1 MQRDLFGAR
10 GLSVNRMVTEM
21 ELNDYMGPFK
31 AQPMRFNVVVLLILA
46 LMHPMLTQPS
56 LDDVENPYFTDA
68 GYVDVIQEIE
78 PNDLN
83 TTDQEVY
90 PGDVVRGAVD
100 MWNDELDYFGV
111 WLEPGQTL
119 LLTLSHAAGDGVS
132 MSVWDEE
139 GTHLGASN
147 PGKTRDTL
155 FLGEDETDYGGQYI
169 VSVNATMT
177 EAGGGAYVLEID
189 AGYLVNWYAPQV
201 GWNAATEMFD
211 AKGNLLYTES
221 LSSYQ
226 FANSASSTASSAP
239 AWTTGDFWNFT
250 VTMPSM
256 MGAEYSEYHQMTV
269 TGTETVSGNECYR
282 VSMEGKM
289 TFSMSFAGMTTTT
302 TDEETGVAC
311 FATSDL
317 ALVHENITFTSKME
331 TSGGFGSMSSDET
344 SGRSCT
350 TSDDQPDEDCDGVED
365 FFDDCPG
372 TASGAVVDAWGCSG
386 AQNNGGG
393 TGGNDGDNDGVPD
406 TDDDCPNTEAGA
418 SVDLDGCSDAQNGGG
433 NGGGDGGNGNGGN
446 DATDTDGDGVSDD
459 DDMCPD
465 TMTGASVDMMGCS
478 DAQNGG
484 GNNGG
489 GDGSGNGGNDGSGN
503 GGSGGT
509 DLGFGCIPDMND
521 MSTTTVF
528 RSDLVYAQG
537 MDHFHFPIE
546 EGTVWSDSAV
556 GDGSISMSTE
566 MGGCEMFSIDVPA
579 SDALPLNYRHLSTK
593 DFTVGSDLVTANGIQ
608 VFAGREGN
616 NDWATPDFTLLPSVP
631 DSIAKMGLPFAA
643 WVNVVGFNEFDE
655 TVNMSASLNAENAP
669 IMFDAYQLTID
680 DAGTV
685 VVDTMNLSSG
695 EYLLTV
701 TGSSNGG
708 SERSITIPFTV
719 DNDPD
724 FEILTFD
731 PWIVL
736 PQGVEWV
743 VPTPIF
749 IEPVNGFGADV
760 SVSVTVPDGVTA
772 QLDFARGSAPFMSI
786 LTLTVPANLTAGDYT
801 VIVTGTAGSTVHSD
815 ELTFTLTSLP
825 EFSLEIEER
834 EQIITNGAM
843 SISGVINAHNG
854 LDLALG
860 GALDIFIEPYNQ
872 ELLDSAVIEFG
883 TMNSNGDLPFTV
895 TFTVSDTTDRNE
907 YTVNLNVVALD
918 GGVAHMAS
926 VAFVTESST
935 LDGTAVA
942 ADASAVVSGNTSQ
955 HDGTEEAAQAIA
967 NGEEVEQEDQT
978 KDEDDNG
985 DDGSE
990 PQSSN
995 TGLIVG
1001 STIGILGV
1009 VAGVAVVLMRRRD
1022 EGAGKDFNQSQW
1034 NQAPAQPMQAQA
1046 GMAIMPD
1053 YATVQQPVQHV
1064 QQVQPAQ
1071 VADPV
1076 VPVQSAAVP
1085 APAPVVTAPPPPV
1098 DTAPPPPAQPTTVA
1112 DYTGLPPCGS
1122 YDQST
1127 GQTVYIQADGVRW
1140 QMMGDGSFNRL

>member
-1 MQRDLFGAR
+1 MR
-10 GLSVNRMVTEM
+10 
-21 ELNDYMGPFK
+21 ELKPS
-31 AQPMRFNVVVLLILA
+31 AMRFTVLVILLLA
-46 LMHPMLTQPS
+46 SMHPMLAQPS
-56 LDDVENPYFTDA
+56 LHDGGNPYFAEA
-68 GYVDVIQEIE
+68 GNVDVIQEIE
-78 PNDLN
+78 PNNLN
-83 TTDQEVY
+83 TTGQEVY
-90 PGDVVRGAVD
+90 PGDVVRGSVD
-100 MWNDELDYFGV
+100 MWSDELDYFGV

-155 FLGEDETDYGGQYI
+155 FLGEEETDYGGQYI

-226 FANSASSTASSAP
+226 FAESASSTASSAP
-239 AWTTGDFWNFT
+239 TWTTGDFWNFS

-256 MGAEYSEYHQMTV
+256 MGVDYNEYHQMTV

-282 VSMEGKM
+282 VSLEGKM
-289 TFSMSFAGMTTTT
+289 TFSMSFFGMTTTT

-311 FATSDL
+311 YATSDL
-317 ALVHENITFTSKME
+317 SLVHENITFTSKIE
-331 TSGGFGSMSSDET
+331 TSGGFGAMSSDET

-350 TSDDQPDEDCDGVED
+350 TSDWGEPDEDCDDVED
-365 FFDDCPG
+365 DWDDCPG
-372 TASGAVVDAWGCSG
+372 TALGAEVDAW
-386 AQNNGGG
+386 
-393 TGGNDGDNDGVPD
+393 
-406 TDDDCPNTEAGA
+406 
-418 SVDLDGCSDAQNGGG
+418 GCSDAQNGGG
-433 NGGGDGGNGNGGN
+433 SDGGDGDGGDGNSSS
-446 DATDTDGDGVSDD
+446 DATDTDGDGVSDE

-465 TMTGASVDMMGCS
+465 TTAGATVDMMGCS
-478 DAQNGG
+478 DAQNNG

-489 GDGSGNGGNDGSGN
+489 DNGSGNGGNDGSG
-503 GGSGGT
+503 GI
-509 DLGFGCIPDMND
+509 DLGIGCVPDMSD
-521 MSTTTVF
+521 MSTTTVV
-528 RSDLVYAQG
+528 RSDLTYAQG
-537 MDHFHFPIE
+537 MDYFHFPIE
-546 EGTVWSDSAV
+546 EGTVWSESAM
-556 GDGSISMSTE
+556 GDGSISMSSE
-566 MGGCEMFSIDVPA
+566 MGGCELFSIDVPA
-579 SDALPLNYRHLSTK
+579 SNALPLNYRHLSTK
-593 DFTVGSDLVTANGIQ
+593 DFTVGNDSVTANGIQ

-616 NDWATPDFTLLPSVP
+616 NDWATPDFTLLPSVL

-643 WVNVVGFNEFDE
+643 WVNVVGFNEFDS
-655 TVNMSASLNAENAP
+655 TVNMSASIDVENAP

-680 DAGTV
+680 EAGTV

-695 EYLLTV
+695 VYVLTV

-708 SERSITIPFTV
+708 AERSITISFTV

-724 FEILTFD
+724 FEILSFD

-786 LTLTVPANLTAGDYT
+786 LTLTIPANFTAGDYT
-801 VIVTGTAGSTVHSD
+801 VIVTGTSGSNVHSD

-834 EQIITNGAM
+834 EQIITNGPM
-843 SISGVINAHNG
+843 TISGVINAHNG

-872 ELLDSAVIEFG
+872 ALLDSAVIEFG
-883 TMNSNGDLPFTV
+883 AMNSNGDLPFTV
-895 TFTVSDTTDRNE
+895 IFTVNDTTDRNE

-918 GGVAHMAS
+918 GGVTHMAS

-967 NGEEVEQEDQT
+967 NGEEVEQDDQT
-978 KDEDDNG
+978 ADDETKN
-985 DDGSE
+985 DGSSDS
-990 PQSSN
+990 QSSN
-995 TGLIVG
+995 TALIVG

-1009 VAGVAVVLMRRRD
+1009 VVGVALVLMRRRD
-1022 EGAGKDFNQSQW
+1022 NSTGKDFNQPQW
-1034 NQAPAQPMQAQA
+1034 NQETAQPIPAQASVAP
-1046 GMAIMPD
+1046 MPD
-1053 YATVQQPVQHV
+1053 YATGQQAMQPV
-1064 QQVQPAQ
+1064 QQVQPVQPA
-1071 VADPV
+1071 VAPT
-1076 VPVQSAAVP
+1076 SP
-1085 APAPVVTAPPPPV
+1085 AMV
-1098 DTAPPPPAQPTTVA
+1098 TAPPPPAQLTTVA
-1112 DYTGLPPCGS
+1112 DYTGLLPGGT

-1127 GQTVYIQADGVRW
+1127 GQTVYVQADGVRW

>member
-1 MQRDLFGAR
+1 MQPVKPPG
-10 GLSVNRMVTEM
+10 
-21 ELNDYMGPFK
+21 
-31 AQPMRFNVVVLLILA
+31 MRFTVLAILLLA
-46 LMHPMLTQPS
+46 SMHPMLAQPS
-56 LDDVENPYFTDA
+56 LDDGENPYFTAA
-68 GYVDVIQEIE
+68 GNVDVIQEIE
-78 PNDLN
+78 PNNLN
-83 TTDQEVY
+83 TTGQEVY
-90 PGDVVRGAVD
+90 PGDVVRGSVD
-100 MWNDELDYFGV
+100 MWSDELDYFGV

-155 FLGEDETDYGGQYI
+155 FLGEEQTDYGGQYI

-189 AGYLVNWYAPQV
+189 AGYLVHWYAPQV

-221 LSSYQ
+221 LTSYQ
-226 FANSASSTASSAP
+226 FAESASSTASSAP
-239 AWTTGDFWNFT
+239 TWTSGDFWNFT

-256 MGAEYSEYHQMTV
+256 MGIDYNEYHQMTV

-282 VSMEGKM
+282 VSLEGKM
-289 TFSMSFAGMTTTT
+289 TFSMSFFGMTTTT

-311 FATSDL
+311 YATSDL
-317 ALVHENITFTSKME
+317 SLVHENITFTSKIE
-331 TSGGFGSMSSDET
+331 TSGGFGAMSSDET

-350 TSDDQPDEDCDGVED
+350 TSDWGDPDEDCDDVED
-365 FFDDCPG
+365 DWDSCPG
-372 TASGAVVDAWGCSG
+372 TALGAEVDAF
-386 AQNNGGG
+386 
-393 TGGNDGDNDGVPD
+393 
-406 TDDDCPNTEAGA
+406 
-418 SVDLDGCSDAQNGGG
+418 GCSDAQNGGG
-433 NGGGDGGNGNGGN
+433 SGDGNGSSDTA
-446 DATDTDGDGVSDD
+446 DADGDGVSDD
-459 DDMCPD
+459 DDTCPD
-465 TMTGASVDMMGCS
+465 TMAGATVDMMGCS
-478 DAQNGG
+478 DTQNGG

-489 GDGSGNGGNDGSGN
+489 DDGSGNGGDDGSG
-503 GGSGGT
+503 GI
-509 DLGFGCIPDMND
+509 DLGIGCVPDMSD
-521 MSTTTVF
+521 LSTTTVV
-528 RSDLVYAQG
+528 RSDLIYAQG
-537 MDHFHFPIE
+537 MDYFHFPIE
-546 EGTVWSDSAV
+546 EGTVWSESAV
-556 GDGSISMSTE
+556 GDGSISMSSE
-566 MGGCEMFSIDVPA
+566 IGGCELFSIEVPV

-593 DFTVGSDLVTANGIQ
+593 DFTVGNDSVTANGIQ
-608 VFAGREGN
+608 MFAGREGN
-616 NDWATPDFTLLPSVP
+616 NDWATPDFTLLQSVP
-631 DSIAKMGLPFAA
+631 DNVAKMGLPFAA
-643 WVNVVGFNEFDE
+643 WVNVVGFNEFNAS
-655 TVNMSASLNAENAP
+655 VNMSASLDAENAP
-669 IMFDAYQLTID
+669 IMFDVYQLTID

-695 EYLLTV
+695 EYVLTV

-708 SERSITIPFTV
+708 AERSITLPFTV

-724 FEILTFD
+724 FEILSLD

-743 VPTPIF
+743 IPTPIF

-772 QLDFARGSAPFMSI
+772 QLDFASGSAPFMSI
-786 LTLTVPANLTAGDYT
+786 LTLTILANLTAGDYT
-801 VIVTGTAGSTVHSD
+801 VIVTGTVGSNVHSD
-815 ELTFTLTSLP
+815 EITFTLTSLP

-860 GALDIFIEPYNQ
+860 GALDVFIEPYNQ
-872 ELLDSAVIEFG
+872 ALLDSAVIEFG
-883 TMNSNGDLPFTV
+883 TMTSNGDLPFTV
-895 TFTVSDTTDRNE
+895 IFTVNDTTDRNE

-918 GGVAHMAS
+918 GGVTHMAS

-942 ADASAVVSGNTSQ
+942 ADASAVITGNTSQ
-955 HDGTEEAAQAIA
+955 HDGTEDAAQAIA

-978 KDEDDNG
+978 KDEQTKNDSSSDA
-985 DDGSE
+985 
-990 PQSSN
+990 QSSN
-995 TGLIVG
+995 TVLIVG

-1009 VAGVAVVLMRRRD
+1009 VVGVAIVLMRRRD
-1022 EGAGKDFNQSQW
+1022 DDADKISNQPQW
-1034 NQAPAQPMQAQA
+1034 NQAPAQSMPTQA
-1046 GMAIMPD
+1046 GMAPMPD
-1053 YATVQQPVQHV
+1053 YATAQQPVQPV
-1064 QQVQPAQ
+1064 QQMQPVQPVQPMQ
-1071 VADPV
+1071 VAAPV
-1076 VPVQSAAVP
+1076 APVQPAAVP
-1085 APAPVVTAPPPPV
+1085 APAPVA
-1098 DTAPPPPAQPTTVA
+1098 TAPPPPAQPTTVA
-1112 DYTGLPPCGS
+1112 DYTGLQPGGS

>member
-1 MQRDLFGAR
+1 
-10 GLSVNRMVTEM
+10 
-21 ELNDYMGPFK
+21 
-31 AQPMRFNVVVLLILA
+31 
-46 LMHPMLTQPS
+46 
-56 LDDVENPYFTDA
+56 
-68 GYVDVIQEIE
+68 
-78 PNDLN
+78 
-83 TTDQEVY
+83 
-90 PGDVVRGAVD
+90 
-100 MWNDELDYFGV
+100 
-111 WLEPGQTL
+111 
-119 LLTLSHAAGDGVS
+119 
-132 MSVWDEE
+132 
-139 GTHLGASN
+139 
-147 PGKTRDTL
+147 
-155 FLGEDETDYGGQYI
+155 
-169 VSVNATMT
+169 
-177 EAGGGAYVLEID
+177 
-189 AGYLVNWYAPQV
+189 
-201 GWNAATEMFD
+201 
-211 AKGNLLYTES
+211 
-221 LSSYQ
+221 
-226 FANSASSTASSAP
+226 
-239 AWTTGDFWNFT
+239 
-250 VTMPSM
+250 
-256 MGAEYSEYHQMTV
+256 
-269 TGTETVSGNECYR
+269 
-282 VSMEGKM
+282 
-289 TFSMSFAGMTTTT
+289 
-302 TDEETGVAC
+302 
-311 FATSDL
+311 
-317 ALVHENITFTSKME
+317 
-331 TSGGFGSMSSDET
+331 
-344 SGRSCT
+344 
-350 TSDDQPDEDCDGVED
+350 
-365 FFDDCPG
+365 
-372 TASGAVVDAWGCSG
+372 
-386 AQNNGGG
+386 
-393 TGGNDGDNDGVPD
+393 
-406 TDDDCPNTEAGA
+406 
-418 SVDLDGCSDAQNGGG
+418 
-433 NGGGDGGNGNGGN
+433 
-446 DATDTDGDGVSDD
+446 
-459 DDMCPD
+459 
-465 TMTGASVDMMGCS
+465 
-478 DAQNGG
+478 
-484 GNNGG
+484 
-489 GDGSGNGGNDGSGN
+489 
-503 GGSGGT
+503 
-509 DLGFGCIPDMND
+509 MND

-643 WVNVVGFNEFDE
+643 WVNVVGFNEFDA

-872 ELLDSAVIEFG
+872 DLLDSAVIEFG
-883 TMNSNGDLPFTV
+883 TMTSNGDLPFTV

-918 GGVAHMAS
+918 GGIAHMAS

-942 ADASAVVSGNTSQ
+942 ADATAVVSGNTSQ

-985 DDGSE
+985 DDSE
-990 PQSSN
+990 SQSSN

-1001 STIGILGV
+1001 STIGILGIA
-1009 VAGVAVVLMRRRD
+1009 AGIAVVLMRRRD
-1022 EGAGKDFNQSQW
+1022 GEGKHFNQTQW
-1034 NQAPAQPMQAQA
+1034 DEVPAQSIPAQTGVA
-1046 GMAIMPD
+1046 PMPD
-1053 YATVQQPVQHV
+1053 YATVQQPVQPAQPLQHV
-1064 QQVQPAQ
+1064 QQNQPAQ
-1071 VADPV
+1071 VTSQIA
-1076 VPVQSAAVP
+1076 PVQPAAVP
-1085 APAPVVTAPPPPV
+1085 AQAPVATAPPPPV
-1098 DTAPPPPAQPTTVA
+1098 ATAPPPPAQPTTVA
-1112 DYTGLPPCGS
+1112 DYTGLPPGGS

>member
-1 MQRDLFGAR
+1 MLLNNYMRQRKPIA
-10 GLSVNRMVTEM
+10 
-21 ELNDYMGPFK
+21 
-31 AQPMRFNVVVLLILA
+31 MRFTVLVILLLA
-46 LMHPMLTQPS
+46 SMHPMLAQPS
-56 LDDVENPYFTDA
+56 LHDGGNPYFAEA
-68 GYVDVIQEIE
+68 GNVDVIQEIE
-78 PNDLN
+78 PNNLN
-83 TTDQEVY
+83 TTGQEVY
-90 PGDVVRGAVD
+90 PGDVVRGSVD
-100 MWNDELDYFGV
+100 MWSDELDYFGV

-155 FLGEDETDYGGQYI
+155 FLGEEETDYGGQYI

-226 FANSASSTASSAP
+226 FAESASSTASSAP
-239 AWTTGDFWNFT
+239 TWTTGDFWNFSI
-250 VTMPSM
+250 TMPSM
-256 MGAEYSEYHQMTV
+256 MGVDYNEFHQMTV

-282 VSMEGKM
+282 VNLEGKM
-289 TFSMSFAGMTTTT
+289 TFSMSFFGMTTTT

-311 FATSDL
+311 YATSDL
-317 ALVHENITFTSKME
+317 SLVHENITFTSKIE
-331 TSGGFGSMSSDET
+331 TSGGFGAMSSDET

-350 TSDDQPDEDCDGVED
+350 TSDWGEPDEDCDDVED
-365 FFDDCPG
+365 DWDDCPG
-372 TASGAVVDAWGCSG
+372 TALGEEVDEW
-386 AQNNGGG
+386 
-393 TGGNDGDNDGVPD
+393 
-406 TDDDCPNTEAGA
+406 
-418 SVDLDGCSDAQNGGG
+418 GCSDAQNGGG
-433 NGGGDGGNGNGGN
+433 SDGGDGDGGDGNSSS
-446 DATDTDGDGVSDD
+446 DATDTDGDGVSDE

-465 TMTGASVDMMGCS
+465 TTAGATVDMMGCS
-478 DAQNGG
+478 DAQNNG

-489 GDGSGNGGNDGSGN
+489 DNGSGNGGNDGSG
-503 GGSGGT
+503 GI
-509 DLGFGCIPDMND
+509 DLGIGCVPDMSD
-521 MSTTTVF
+521 MSTTTVV
-528 RSDLVYAQG
+528 RSDLTYAQG
-537 MDHFHFPIE
+537 MDYFHFPIE
-546 EGTVWSDSAV
+546 EGTVWSESAM
-556 GDGSISMSTE
+556 GDGSISMSSE
-566 MGGCEMFSIDVPA
+566 MGGCELFSIDVPA
-579 SDALPLNYRHLSTK
+579 SNALPLNYRHLSTK
-593 DFTVGSDLVTANGIQ
+593 DFTVGNDSVTANGIQ

-616 NDWATPDFTLLPSVP
+616 NDWATPDFTLLPSVL

-643 WVNVVGFNEFDE
+643 WVNVVGFNEFDS
-655 TVNMSASLNAENAP
+655 TVNMSASIDVENAP

-680 DAGTV
+680 EAGTV

-695 EYLLTV
+695 VYVLTV

-708 SERSITIPFTV
+708 AERSITIPFTV

-724 FEILTFD
+724 FEILSFD

-786 LTLTVPANLTAGDYT
+786 LTLTIPANFTAGDYT
-801 VIVTGTAGSTVHSD
+801 VIVTGTAGSNVHSD

-872 ELLDSAVIEFG
+872 ALLDSAVIEFG
-883 TMNSNGDLPFTV
+883 AMNSNGDLPFTV
-895 TFTVSDTTDRNE
+895 IFTVNDTTDRNE

-918 GGVAHMAS
+918 GGVTHMAS

-967 NGEEVEQEDQT
+967 NGEEVEQDDQT
-978 KDEDDNG
+978 TDDETKN
-985 DDGSE
+985 DGSSDS
-990 PQSSN
+990 QSSN
-995 TGLIVG
+995 TALIVG

-1009 VAGVAVVLMRRRD
+1009 VVGVALVLMRRRD
-1022 EGAGKDFNQSQW
+1022 NSTGKDFNQPQW
-1034 NQAPAQPMQAQA
+1034 NQETAQPIPAQA
-1046 GMAIMPD
+1046 GVAPMPD
-1053 YATVQQPVQHV
+1053 YDTGQQAMQPV
-1064 QQVQPAQ
+1064 QQVQPVQPA
-1071 VADPV
+1071 VAPT
-1076 VPVQSAAVP
+1076 SP
-1085 APAPVVTAPPPPV
+1085 AMV
-1098 DTAPPPPAQPTTVA
+1098 TAPPPPAQLTTVA
-1112 DYTGLPPCGS
+1112 DYTGLLPGGT

-1127 GQTVYIQADGVRW
+1127 GQTVYVQADGVRW

>member
-1 MQRDLFGAR
+1 MLLNNYMR
-10 GLSVNRMVTEM
+10 
-21 ELNDYMGPFK
+21 ELKPS
-31 AQPMRFNVVVLLILA
+31 AMRFTVLVILLLA
-46 LMHPMLTQPS
+46 SMHPMLAQPS
-56 LDDVENPYFTDA
+56 LHDGGNPYFAEA
-68 GYVDVIQEIE
+68 GNVDVIQEIE
-78 PNDLN
+78 PNNLN
-83 TTDQEVY
+83 TTGQEVY
-90 PGDVVRGAVD
+90 PGDVVRGSVD
-100 MWNDELDYFGV
+100 MWSDELDYFGV

-155 FLGEDETDYGGQYI
+155 FLGEEETDYGGQYI

-226 FANSASSTASSAP
+226 FAESASSTASSAP
-239 AWTTGDFWNFT
+239 TWTTGDFWNFS

-256 MGAEYSEYHQMTV
+256 MGVDYNEYHQMTV

-282 VSMEGKM
+282 VSLEGKM
-289 TFSMSFAGMTTTT
+289 TFSMSFFGMTTTT

-311 FATSDL
+311 YATSDL
-317 ALVHENITFTSKME
+317 SLVHENITFTSKIE
-331 TSGGFGSMSSDET
+331 TSGGFGAMSSDET

-350 TSDDQPDEDCDGVED
+350 TSDWGEPDEDCDDVED
-365 FFDDCPG
+365 DWDDCPG
-372 TASGAVVDAWGCSG
+372 TALGAEVDAW
-386 AQNNGGG
+386 
-393 TGGNDGDNDGVPD
+393 
-406 TDDDCPNTEAGA
+406 
-418 SVDLDGCSDAQNGGG
+418 GCSDAQNGGG
-433 NGGGDGGNGNGGN
+433 SDGGDGDGGDGNSSS
-446 DATDTDGDGVSDD
+446 DATDTDGDGVSDE

-465 TMTGASVDMMGCS
+465 TTAGATVDMMGCS
-478 DAQNGG
+478 DAQNNG

-489 GDGSGNGGNDGSGN
+489 DNGSGNGGNDGSG
-503 GGSGGT
+503 GI
-509 DLGFGCIPDMND
+509 DLGIGCVPDMSD
-521 MSTTTVF
+521 MSTTTVV
-528 RSDLVYAQG
+528 RSDLTYAQG
-537 MDHFHFPIE
+537 MDYFHFPIE
-546 EGTVWSDSAV
+546 EGTVWSESAM
-556 GDGSISMSTE
+556 GDGSISMSSE
-566 MGGCEMFSIDVPA
+566 MGGCELFSIDVPA
-579 SDALPLNYRHLSTK
+579 SNALPLNYRHLSTK
-593 DFTVGSDLVTANGIQ
+593 DFTVGNDSVTANGIQ

-616 NDWATPDFTLLPSVP
+616 NDWATPDFTLLPSVL

-643 WVNVVGFNEFDE
+643 WVNVVGFNEFDS
-655 TVNMSASLNAENAP
+655 TVNMSASIDVENAP

-680 DAGTV
+680 EAGTV

-695 EYLLTV
+695 VYVLTV

-708 SERSITIPFTV
+708 AERSITIPFTV

-724 FEILTFD
+724 FEILSFD

-786 LTLTVPANLTAGDYT
+786 LTLTIPANFTAGDYT
-801 VIVTGTAGSTVHSD
+801 VIVTGTSGSNVHSD

-834 EQIITNGAM
+834 EQIITNGPM
-843 SISGVINAHNG
+843 TISGVINAHNG

-872 ELLDSAVIEFG
+872 ALLDSAVIEFG
-883 TMNSNGDLPFTV
+883 AMNSNGDLPFTV
-895 TFTVSDTTDRNE
+895 IFTVNDTTDRNE

-918 GGVAHMAS
+918 GGVTHMAS

-967 NGEEVEQEDQT
+967 NGEEVEQDDQT
-978 KDEDDNG
+978 ADDETKN
-985 DDGSE
+985 DGSSDS
-990 PQSSN
+990 QSSN
-995 TGLIVG
+995 TALIVG

-1009 VAGVAVVLMRRRD
+1009 VVGVALVLMRRRD
-1022 EGAGKDFNQSQW
+1022 NSTGKDFNQPQW
-1034 NQAPAQPMQAQA
+1034 NQETAQPIPAQASVAP
-1046 GMAIMPD
+1046 MPD
-1053 YATVQQPVQHV
+1053 YATGQQAMQPV
-1064 QQVQPAQ
+1064 QQVQPVQPA
-1071 VADPV
+1071 VAPT
-1076 VPVQSAAVP
+1076 SP
-1085 APAPVVTAPPPPV
+1085 AMV
-1098 DTAPPPPAQPTTVA
+1098 TAPPPPAQLTTVA
-1112 DYTGLPPCGS
+1112 DYTGLLPGGT

-1127 GQTVYIQADGVRW
+1127 GQTVYVQADGVRW

>member
-1 MQRDLFGAR
+1 ML
-10 GLSVNRMVTEM
+10 
-21 ELNDYMGPFK
+21 LNNYMRQLKPRF
-31 AQPMRFNVVVLLILA
+31 MRFTVLVILLLA
-46 LMHPMLTQPS
+46 SMHPMLAQPS
-56 LDDVENPYFTDA
+56 LHDGGNPYFAEA
-68 GYVDVIQEIE
+68 GNVDVIQEIE
-78 PNDLN
+78 PNNLN
-83 TTDQEVY
+83 TTGQEVY
-90 PGDVVRGAVD
+90 PGDVVRGSVD
-100 MWNDELDYFGV
+100 MWSDELDYFGV

-155 FLGEDETDYGGQYI
+155 FLGEEETDYGGQYI

-189 AGYLVNWYAPQV
+189 AGYLVHWYAPQV
-201 GWNAATEMFD
+201 GWNTATEMFD

-226 FANSASSTASSAP
+226 FAESASSTASSAP
-239 AWTTGDFWNFT
+239 TWTTGDFWNFS

-256 MGAEYSEYHQMTV
+256 MGVDYNEYHQMTV

-282 VSMEGKM
+282 VNLEGKM
-289 TFSMSFAGMTTTT
+289 TFSMSFFGMTTTT

-311 FATSDL
+311 YATSDL
-317 ALVHENITFTSKME
+317 SLVHENITFTSKIE
-331 TSGGFGSMSSDET
+331 TSGGLGAMSSDET

-350 TSDDQPDEDCDGVED
+350 TSDWGDPDEDCDDVED
-365 FFDDCPG
+365 DWDDCPG
-372 TASGAVVDAWGCSG
+372 TALGAEVDAW
-386 AQNNGGG
+386 
-393 TGGNDGDNDGVPD
+393 
-406 TDDDCPNTEAGA
+406 
-418 SVDLDGCSDAQNGGG
+418 GCSDAQNGGG
-433 NGGGDGGNGNGGN
+433 SDGGDGDGGDGNSSS
-446 DATDTDGDGVSDD
+446 DATDTDGDGVSDE

-465 TMTGASVDMMGCS
+465 TTAGATVDMMGCS
-478 DAQNGG
+478 DAQNNG

-489 GDGSGNGGNDGSGN
+489 DNGSGNGGNDGSG
-503 GGSGGT
+503 GI
-509 DLGFGCIPDMND
+509 DLGIGCVPDMSD
-521 MSTTTVF
+521 MSTTTVV
-528 RSDLVYAQG
+528 RSDLTYAQG
-537 MDHFHFPIE
+537 MDYFHFPIE
-546 EGTVWSDSAV
+546 EGTVWSESAM
-556 GDGSISMSTE
+556 GDGSISMSSE
-566 MGGCEMFSIDVPA
+566 MGGCELFSIDVPA
-579 SDALPLNYRHLSTK
+579 SNALPLNYRHLSTK
-593 DFTVGSDLVTANGIQ
+593 DFTVGNDSVTANGIQ

-616 NDWATPDFTLLPSVP
+616 NDWATPDFTLLPSVL

-643 WVNVVGFNEFDE
+643 WVNVVGFNEFDS
-655 TVNMSASLNAENAP
+655 TVNMSASIDVENAP

-680 DAGTV
+680 EAGTV

-695 EYLLTV
+695 VYVLTV

-708 SERSITIPFTV
+708 AERSITIPFTV

-724 FEILTFD
+724 FEILSFD

-786 LTLTVPANLTAGDYT
+786 LTLTIPANFTAGDYT
-801 VIVTGTAGSTVHSD
+801 VIVTGTAGSNVHSD

-872 ELLDSAVIEFG
+872 ALLDSAVIEFG
-883 TMNSNGDLPFTV
+883 AMNSNGDLPFTV
-895 TFTVSDTTDRNE
+895 IFTVNDTTDRNE

-918 GGVAHMAS
+918 GGVTHMAS

-967 NGEEVEQEDQT
+967 NGEEVEQDDQT
-978 KDEDDNG
+978 TDDETKN
-985 DDGSE
+985 DGSSDS
-990 PQSSN
+990 QSSN
-995 TGLIVG
+995 TALIVG

-1009 VAGVAVVLMRRRD
+1009 VVGVALVLMRRRD
-1022 EGAGKDFNQSQW
+1022 NSTGKDFNQPQW
-1034 NQAPAQPMQAQA
+1034 NQETAQPIPAQA
-1046 GMAIMPD
+1046 GVAPMPD
-1053 YATVQQPVQHV
+1053 YDTGQQAMQPV
-1064 QQVQPAQ
+1064 QQVQPVQPA
-1071 VADPV
+1071 VAPT
-1076 VPVQSAAVP
+1076 SP
-1085 APAPVVTAPPPPV
+1085 AMV
-1098 DTAPPPPAQPTTVA
+1098 TAPPPPAQLTTVA
-1112 DYTGLPPCGS
+1112 DYTGLLPGGT

-1127 GQTVYIQADGVRW
+1127 GQTVYVQADGVRW

>member
-1 MQRDLFGAR
+1 ML
-10 GLSVNRMVTEM
+10 
-21 ELNDYMGPFK
+21 LNNYMRQLKPK
-31 AQPMRFNVVVLLILA
+31 IMRFTVLVILLLA
-46 LMHPMLTQPS
+46 SMHPMLAQPS
-56 LDDVENPYFTDA
+56 LHDGGNPYFAEA
-68 GYVDVIQEIE
+68 GNVDVIQEIE
-78 PNDLN
+78 PNNLN
-83 TTDQEVY
+83 TTGQEVY
-90 PGDVVRGAVD
+90 PGDVVRGSVD
-100 MWNDELDYFGV
+100 MWSDELDYFGV

-155 FLGEDETDYGGQYI
+155 FLGEEETDYGGQYI

-221 LSSYQ
+221 LYSYQ
-226 FANSASSTASSAP
+226 FAESASSTASSAP
-239 AWTTGDFWNFT
+239 TWTTGDFWNFS

-256 MGAEYSEYHQMTV
+256 MGVDYNEYHQMTV

-282 VSMEGKM
+282 VNLEGKM
-289 TFSMSFAGMTTTT
+289 TFSMSFFGMTTTT

-311 FATSDL
+311 YDTSDL
-317 ALVHENITFTSKME
+317 SLVHENITFTSKIE
-331 TSGGFGSMSSDET
+331 TSGGFGAMSSDET

-350 TSDDQPDEDCDGVED
+350 TSDWGEPDEDCDDVED
-365 FFDDCPG
+365 DWDECPG
-372 TASGAVVDAWGCSG
+372 TTLGAEVDAW
-386 AQNNGGG
+386 
-393 TGGNDGDNDGVPD
+393 
-406 TDDDCPNTEAGA
+406 
-418 SVDLDGCSDAQNGGG
+418 GCSDAQNGGG
-433 NGGGDGGNGNGGN
+433 SGGGDGDGGDGNGGS
-446 DATDTDGDGVSDD
+446 DAADTDSDGVSDE

-465 TMTGASVDMMGCS
+465 TTIGAAVDMIGCS

-489 GDGSGNGGNDGSGN
+489 DDGSGNGGDNGSGNGGNDGSG
-503 GGSGGT
+503 GI
-509 DLGFGCIPDMND
+509 DLGIGCVPDMSD
-521 MSTTTVF
+521 MSTTTVV
-528 RSDLVYAQG
+528 RSDLTYAQG
-537 MDHFHFPIE
+537 MDYFHFPIE
-546 EGTVWSDSAV
+546 EGTVWSESAM
-556 GDGSISMSTE
+556 GDGSISMSSE
-566 MGGCEMFSIDVPA
+566 MGGCELFSIDVPA
-579 SDALPLNYRHLSTK
+579 SNALPLNYRHLSTK
-593 DFTVGSDLVTANGIQ
+593 DFTVGNDSVTANGIQ

-616 NDWATPDFTLLPSVP
+616 NDWATPDFTLLPSVLDP
-631 DSIAKMGLPFAA
+631 IAKMGLPFAA
-643 WVNVVGFNEFDE
+643 WVNVVGFNEFDS
-655 TVNMSASLNAENAP
+655 TVNMSASIDVENAP

-680 DAGTV
+680 EAGTV
-685 VVDTMNLSSG
+685 IVDTMNLSSG
-695 EYLLTV
+695 VYVLTV
-701 TGSSNGG
+701 TGSSSGG
-708 SERSITIPFTV
+708 AERSISIPFTV

-724 FEILTFD
+724 FEIMSFD

-786 LTLTVPANLTAGDYT
+786 LTLTIPANFTAGDYT
-801 VIVTGTAGSTVHSD
+801 VIVTGTAGSNVHSD

-872 ELLDSAVIEFG
+872 ALLDSAVIEFG
-883 TMNSNGDLPFTV
+883 AMNSNGDLPFTV
-895 TFTVSDTTDRNE
+895 IFTVNDTTDRNE

-918 GGVAHMAS
+918 GGVTHMAS

-967 NGEEVEQEDQT
+967 NGEEVEQDDQT
-978 KDEDDNG
+978 ADDETKN
-985 DDGSE
+985 DGSSE
-990 PQSSN
+990 SQSSN
-995 TGLIVG
+995 TALIVG

-1009 VAGVAVVLMRRRD
+1009 VVGVALVLMRRRD
-1022 EGAGKDFNQSQW
+1022 NSTGKDFNQPQW
-1034 NQAPAQPMQAQA
+1034 NQETVQPIPAQA
-1046 GMAIMPD
+1046 GVAPMPD
-1053 YATVQQPVQHV
+1053 YATGQQAMQPA
-1064 QQVQPAQ
+1064 QQVQPVQPAQ
-1071 VADPV
+1071 PVQQIQAVEPVQQMQPVQPV
-1076 VPVQSAAVP
+1076 VAPSLAAM
-1085 APAPVVTAPPPPV
+1085 A
-1098 DTAPPPPAQPTTVA
+1098 TAPPPPAQLTTVA
-1112 DYTGLPPCGS
+1112 DYTGLPPGGT

-1140 QMMGDGSFNRL
+1140 QMMGDGSFNQL

>member
-1 MQRDLFGAR
+1 
-10 GLSVNRMVTEM
+10 
-21 ELNDYMGPFK
+21 
-31 AQPMRFNVVVLLILA
+31 MRFTVLVILLLA
-46 LMHPMLTQPS
+46 SMHPMLAQPS
-56 LDDVENPYFTDA
+56 LHDGGNPYFAEA
-68 GYVDVIQEIE
+68 GNVDVIQEIE
-78 PNDLN
+78 PNNLN
-83 TTDQEVY
+83 TTGQEVY
-90 PGDVVRGAVD
+90 PGDVVRGSVD
-100 MWNDELDYFGV
+100 MWSDELDYFGV

-155 FLGEDETDYGGQYI
+155 FLGEEQTDYGGQYI

-189 AGYLVNWYAPQV
+189 AGYLVHWYAPQV

-226 FANSASSTASSAP
+226 FAESASSTASSAP
-239 AWTTGDFWNFT
+239 TWTTGDFWNFT

-256 MGAEYSEYHQMTV
+256 MGIDYNEYHQMTV

-282 VSMEGKM
+282 VSLEGKM
-289 TFSMSFAGMTTTT
+289 ILSMSFSGMTTTT

-311 FATSDL
+311 YGTSDL
-317 ALVHENITFTSKME
+317 SVVHENITFTSKLE
-331 TSGGFGSMSSDET
+331 TSGGFGAMSSDET

-350 TSDDQPDEDCDGVED
+350 TSDWGDPDEDCDDVED
-365 FFDDCPG
+365 DWDNCPG
-372 TASGAVVDAWGCSG
+372 TALGAEVDAWGCS
-386 AQNNGGG
+386 
-393 TGGNDGDNDGVPD
+393 D
-406 TDDDCPNTEAGA
+406 T
-418 SVDLDGCSDAQNGGG
+418 QNGGG
-433 NGGGDGGNGNGGN
+433 SGDGNGSSDTA
-446 DATDTDGDGVSDD
+446 DADGDGVSDD
-459 DDMCPD
+459 DDTCPD
-465 TMTGASVDMMGCS
+465 TMAGATVDMMGCS

-489 GDGSGNGGNDGSGN
+489 DDGSGNGGNDGSG
-503 GGSGGT
+503 GI
-509 DLGFGCIPDMND
+509 DLGIGCVPDMSD
-521 MSTTTVF
+521 LSTTTVV
-528 RSDLVYAQG
+528 RSDLIYAQG
-537 MDHFHFPIE
+537 MDYFHFPIE
-546 EGTVWSDSAV
+546 ESTVWSESAV
-556 GDGSISMSTE
+556 GDGSISMSSE
-566 MGGCEMFSIDVPA
+566 IGGCELFSIDVPV

-593 DFTVGSDLVTANGIQ
+593 DFTVGNDSVTANGIQ

-616 NDWATPDFTLLPSVP
+616 NDWATPDFTLLQSVP
-631 DSIAKMGLPFAA
+631 DNVAKMGLPFAA
-643 WVNVVGFNEFDE
+643 WVNVVGFNEFNAS
-655 TVNMSASLNAENAP
+655 VNMSASLNAENAP
-669 IMFDAYQLTID
+669 IMFDVYQLTID

-695 EYLLTV
+695 EYVLTV

-708 SERSITIPFTV
+708 AERSITIPFTV

-724 FEILTFD
+724 FEILSLD

-772 QLDFARGSAPFMSI
+772 QLDFASGSAPFMSI
-786 LTLTVPANLTAGDYT
+786 LTLTIPANLTSGDYT
-801 VIVTGTAGSTVHSD
+801 VIVTGTVGSNVHSD
-815 ELTFTLTSLP
+815 EITFTLTSLP

-860 GALDIFIEPYNQ
+860 GALDVFIEPYNQ
-872 ELLDSAVIEFG
+872 ALLDSAVIEFG
-883 TMNSNGDLPFTV
+883 TMTSNGDLPFTV
-895 TFTVSDTTDRNE
+895 IFTVNDTTDRNE

-918 GGVAHMAS
+918 GGVTHMAS

-942 ADASAVVSGNTSQ
+942 ADASAVITGNTSQ
-955 HDGTEEAAQAIA
+955 HDGTEDSAQAIA
-967 NGEEVEQEDQT
+967 NGEEVEQEDQS
-978 KDEDDNG
+978 KDEDTK
-985 DDGSE
+985 DDSSSDT
-990 PQSSN
+990 QSSN
-995 TGLIVG
+995 TALIVG

-1009 VAGVAVVLMRRRD
+1009 FVGIAVVLMRRRD
-1022 EGAGKDFNQSQW
+1022 DADKISNQPQW
-1034 NQAPAQPMQAQA
+1034 NQAPAQSMPTQA
-1046 GMAIMPD
+1046 GMAPMPD
-1053 YATVQQPVQHV
+1053 YATAQQPVQPV
-1064 QQVQPAQ
+1064 QPVQPMQVAAPVAPVQPA
-1071 VADPV
+1071 A
-1076 VPVQSAAVP
+1076 VPAAVP
-1085 APAPVVTAPPPPV
+1085 APAPVATAH
-1098 DTAPPPPAQPTTVA
+1098 PPPAQPTTVA
-1112 DYTGLPPCGS
+1112 DYTGLQPGGS

>member
-1 MQRDLFGAR
+1 ML
-10 GLSVNRMVTEM
+10 
-21 ELNDYMGPFK
+21 LNSYMRQLKPK
-31 AQPMRFNVVVLLILA
+31 VMRFTVLVILLLA
-46 LMHPMLTQPS
+46 SMHPMLAQPS
-56 LDDVENPYFTDA
+56 LHDGGNPYFAEA
-68 GYVDVIQEIE
+68 GSVEVIQEIE
-78 PNDLN
+78 PNNLN
-83 TTDQEVY
+83 TTGQDVY
-90 PGDVVRGAVD
+90 PGDVVRGSVD
-100 MWNDELDYFGV
+100 MWSDELDYFGV

-155 FLGEDETDYGGQYI
+155 FLGEEETDYGGQYI

-189 AGYLVNWYAPQV
+189 AGYLVHWYAPQV

-226 FANSASSTASSAP
+226 FAESASSTASSAP
-239 AWTTGDFWNFT
+239 TWTTGDFWNFSI
-250 VTMPSM
+250 TMPSM
-256 MGAEYSEYHQMTV
+256 MGVDYNEYHQMTV
-269 TGTETVSGNECYR
+269 TGIETVSGNECYR
-282 VSMEGKM
+282 VNLEGKM
-289 TFSMSFAGMTTTT
+289 TFSMSFFGMTTTT

-311 FATSDL
+311 YATSDL
-317 ALVHENITFTSKME
+317 SLVHENITFTSKIE
-331 TSGGFGSMSSDET
+331 TSGGFGAMSSDET

-350 TSDDQPDEDCDGVED
+350 TSDGEPDEDCDDVED

-372 TASGAVVDAWGCSG
+372 TTPGAEVDFW
-386 AQNNGGG
+386 
-393 TGGNDGDNDGVPD
+393 
-406 TDDDCPNTEAGA
+406 
-418 SVDLDGCSDAQNGGG
+418 GCSDAQNGGG
-433 NGGGDGGNGNGGN
+433 SDGGDGDGGDGNGGN
-446 DATDTDGDGVSDD
+446 DATDTDSDGVSDE

-465 TMTGASVDMMGCS
+465 TTAGAAVDMMGCS

-489 GDGSGNGGNDGSGN
+489 DDGSGNGGDNGSGNGGDDGSGNGGNDGSG
-503 GGSGGT
+503 GI
-509 DLGFGCIPDMND
+509 DLGIGCVPDMSD
-521 MSTTTVF
+521 MSTTTVV
-528 RSDLVYAQG
+528 RSDLTYAQG
-537 MDHFHFPIE
+537 MDYFHFPIE
-546 EGTVWSDSAV
+546 EGTVWSESAM
-556 GDGSISMSTE
+556 GDGSISMSSE
-566 MGGCEMFSIDVPA
+566 MGGCELFSIDVPA
-579 SDALPLNYRHLSTK
+579 SNALPLNYRHLSTK
-593 DFTVGSDLVTANGIQ
+593 DFTVGNDSVTANGIQ

-616 NDWATPDFTLLPSVP
+616 NDWATPDFTLLPSVLDP
-631 DSIAKMGLPFAA
+631 IAKMGLPFAA
-643 WVNVVGFNEFDE
+643 WVNVVGFNEFDS
-655 TVNMSASLNAENAP
+655 TVNMSASIDVENAP

-680 DAGTV
+680 EAGTV
-685 VVDTMNLSSG
+685 IVDTMNLSSG
-695 EYLLTV
+695 VYMLTV
-701 TGSSNGG
+701 TGSSSGG
-708 SERSITIPFTV
+708 AERSITIPFTV

-724 FEILTFD
+724 FEIMSFD

-786 LTLTVPANLTAGDYT
+786 LTLTIPANFTAGDYT
-801 VIVTGTAGSTVHSD
+801 VIVTGTAGSNVHSD

-872 ELLDSAVIEFG
+872 ALLDSAVIEFG
-883 TMNSNGDLPFTV
+883 AMNSNGDLPFTV
-895 TFTVSDTTDRNE
+895 IFTVNDTTDRNE

-918 GGVAHMAS
+918 GGVTHMAS

-942 ADASAVVSGNTSQ
+942 AEASAVVSGNTSQ

-967 NGEEVEQEDQT
+967 NGEEVEQDDQAADDKT
-978 KDEDDNG
+978 KN
-985 DDGSE
+985 DGNSDS
-990 PQSSN
+990 QSSN
-995 TGLIVG
+995 TALIVG

-1009 VAGVAVVLMRRRD
+1009 VVGVALVLMRRRD
-1022 EGAGKDFNQSQW
+1022 NSDGKDFHQAQW
-1034 NQAPAQPMQAQA
+1034 NQVPAQPIPAQA
-1046 GMAIMPD
+1046 GEAPMPD
-1053 YATVQQPVQHV
+1053 YTTGQQAMQPI
-1064 QQVQPAQ
+1064 QQVQP
-1071 VADPV
+1071 
-1076 VPVQSAAVP
+1076 VQPAV
-1085 APAPVVTAPPPPV
+1085 APAPPAMV
-1098 DTAPPPPAQPTTVA
+1098 TAPPPPAQLTTVA
-1112 DYTGLPPCGS
+1112 DYTGLLPGGT

-1127 GQTVYIQADGVRW
+1127 GQTVYVQADGVRW

>member
-1 MQRDLFGAR
+1 
-10 GLSVNRMVTEM
+10 
-21 ELNDYMGPFK
+21 
-31 AQPMRFNVVVLLILA
+31 MRFTVLMILLA
-46 LMHPMLTQPS
+46 SMHPMLAQPS
-56 LDDVENPYFTDA
+56 LDDGENPYFTEA
-68 GYVDVIQEIE
+68 GNVDVIQEIE
-78 PNDLN
+78 PNNLN
-83 TTDQEVY
+83 TTGQEVY
-90 PGDVVRGAVD
+90 PGDVVRGSVD
-100 MWNDELDYFGV
+100 MWSDELDYFGV

-155 FLGEDETDYGGQYI
+155 FLGEEQTDYGGQYI

-189 AGYLVNWYAPQV
+189 AGYLVHWYAPQV

-226 FANSASSTASSAP
+226 FAESASSTASSAP
-239 AWTTGDFWNFT
+239 TWTTGDFWNFT

-256 MGAEYSEYHQMTV
+256 MGIDYNEYHQMTV

-282 VSMEGKM
+282 VSLEGKM
-289 TFSMSFAGMTTTT
+289 ILSMSFSGMTTTT

-311 FATSDL
+311 YATSDL
-317 ALVHENITFTSKME
+317 SVVHENITFTSKLE
-331 TSGGFGSMSSDET
+331 TSGGFGAMSSDET

-350 TSDDQPDEDCDGVED
+350 TSDWGDPDEDCDDVED
-365 FFDDCPG
+365 DWDNCPG
-372 TASGAVVDAWGCSG
+372 TALGAEVDAWGCS
-386 AQNNGGG
+386 
-393 TGGNDGDNDGVPD
+393 D
-406 TDDDCPNTEAGA
+406 T
-418 SVDLDGCSDAQNGGG
+418 QNGGG
-433 NGGGDGGNGNGGN
+433 SGDGNGSSDTA
-446 DATDTDGDGVSDD
+446 DADGDGVSDD
-459 DDMCPD
+459 DDTCPD
-465 TMTGASVDMMGCS
+465 TMAGATVDMMGCS

-489 GDGSGNGGNDGSGN
+489 DDGSGNGGNDGSG
-503 GGSGGT
+503 GI
-509 DLGFGCIPDMND
+509 DLGIGCVPDMSD
-521 MSTTTVF
+521 LSTTTVV
-528 RSDLVYAQG
+528 RSDLIYAQG
-537 MDHFHFPIE
+537 MDYFHFPIE
-546 EGTVWSDSAV
+546 ESTVWSESAV
-556 GDGSISMSTE
+556 GDGSISMSSE
-566 MGGCEMFSIDVPA
+566 IGGCELFSIDVPV

-593 DFTVGSDLVTANGIQ
+593 DFTVGNDSVTANGIQ

-616 NDWATPDFTLLPSVP
+616 NDWATPDFTLLQSVP
-631 DSIAKMGLPFAA
+631 DNVAKMGLPFAA
-643 WVNVVGFNEFDE
+643 WVNVVGFNEFNAS
-655 TVNMSASLNAENAP
+655 VNMSASLNAENAP
-669 IMFDAYQLTID
+669 IMFDVYQLTID

-695 EYLLTV
+695 EYVLTV

-708 SERSITIPFTV
+708 AERSITIPFTV

-724 FEILTFD
+724 FEILSLD

-772 QLDFARGSAPFMSI
+772 QLDFASGSAPFMSI
-786 LTLTVPANLTAGDYT
+786 LTLTIPANLTSGDYT
-801 VIVTGTAGSTVHSD
+801 VIVTGTVGSNVHSD
-815 ELTFTLTSLP
+815 EITFTLTSLP

-860 GALDIFIEPYNQ
+860 GALDVFIEPYNQ
-872 ELLDSAVIEFG
+872 ALLDSAVIEFG
-883 TMNSNGDLPFTV
+883 TMTSNGDLPFTV
-895 TFTVSDTTDRNE
+895 IFTVNDTTDRNE

-918 GGVAHMAS
+918 GGVTHMAS

-942 ADASAVVSGNTSQ
+942 ADASAVITGNTSQ
-955 HDGTEEAAQAIA
+955 HDGTEDSAQAIA
-967 NGEEVEQEDQT
+967 NGEEVEQEDQS
-978 KDEDDNG
+978 KDEDTK
-985 DDGSE
+985 DDSSSDT
-990 PQSSN
+990 QSSN
-995 TGLIVG
+995 TALIVG

-1009 VAGVAVVLMRRRD
+1009 FVGIAVVLMRRRD
-1022 EGAGKDFNQSQW
+1022 DDADKISNQPQW
-1034 NQAPAQPMQAQA
+1034 NQAPAQSMPTQA
-1046 GMAIMPD
+1046 GMAPMPD
-1053 YATVQQPVQHV
+1053 YATAQQPVQPV
-1064 QQVQPAQ
+1064 QPVQPMQVAAPVAPVQPA
-1071 VADPV
+1071 A
-1076 VPVQSAAVP
+1076 VPAAVP
-1085 APAPVVTAPPPPV
+1085 APAPVATAH
-1098 DTAPPPPAQPTTVA
+1098 PPPAQPTTVA
-1112 DYTGLPPCGS
+1112 DYTGLQPGGS

>member
-1 MQRDLFGAR
+1 
-10 GLSVNRMVTEM
+10 
-21 ELNDYMGPFK
+21 
-31 AQPMRFNVVVLLILA
+31 MRFTVLVILLLA
-46 LMHPMLTQPS
+46 SMHPMLAQPS
-56 LDDVENPYFTDA
+56 LHDGGNPYFAEA
-68 GYVDVIQEIE
+68 GNVDVIQEIE
-78 PNDLN
+78 PNNLN
-83 TTDQEVY
+83 TTGQEVY
-90 PGDVVRGAVD
+90 PGDVVRGSVD
-100 MWNDELDYFGV
+100 MWSDELDYFGV

-155 FLGEDETDYGGQYI
+155 FLGEEETDYGGQYI

-226 FANSASSTASSAP
+226 FAESASSTASSAP
-239 AWTTGDFWNFT
+239 TWTTGDFWNFSI
-250 VTMPSM
+250 TMPSM
-256 MGAEYSEYHQMTV
+256 MGVDYNEYHQMTV

-282 VSMEGKM
+282 VSLEGKM
-289 TFSMSFAGMTTTT
+289 TFSMSFFGMTTTT

-311 FATSDL
+311 YATSDL
-317 ALVHENITFTSKME
+317 SLVHENITFTSKME
-331 TSGGFGSMSSDET
+331 TSGGIGAMSSDET

-350 TSDDQPDEDCDGVED
+350 TSDWGEPDEDCDDVED
-365 FFDDCPG
+365 DWDDCPG
-372 TASGAVVDAWGCSG
+372 TALGAEVDAW
-386 AQNNGGG
+386 
-393 TGGNDGDNDGVPD
+393 
-406 TDDDCPNTEAGA
+406 
-418 SVDLDGCSDAQNGGG
+418 GCSDAQNGGG
-433 NGGGDGGNGNGGN
+433 SDGGDGDGGDGNSSS
-446 DATDTDGDGVSDD
+446 DATDTDGDGVNDN

-465 TMTGASVDMMGCS
+465 TMAGATVDVMGCS

-489 GDGSGNGGNDGSGN
+489 DDGSGNGGNGGDDGSGGN
-503 GGSGGT
+503 
-509 DLGFGCIPDMND
+509 DLGFGCVPDMSD
-521 MSTTTVF
+521 MSTTTVV
-528 RSDLVYAQG
+528 RSDLTYAQG
-537 MDHFHFPIE
+537 MDYFHFPIE
-546 EGTVWSDSAV
+546 EGTVWSESAM
-556 GDGSISMSTE
+556 GDGSISMSSE
-566 MGGCEMFSIDVPA
+566 MGGCELFSIDVPA
-579 SDALPLNYRHLSTK
+579 SNALPLNYRHLSTK
-593 DFTVGSDLVTANGIQ
+593 DFTVGNDSVTANGIQ

-616 NDWATPDFTLLPSVP
+616 NDWATPDFTLLPSVL

-643 WVNVVGFNEFDE
+643 WVNVVGFNEFDS
-655 TVNMSASLNAENAP
+655 TVNMSASIDVENAP

-680 DAGTV
+680 EAGTV

-695 EYLLTV
+695 VYVLTV

-708 SERSITIPFTV
+708 AERSITIPFTV

-724 FEILTFD
+724 FEILSFD

-786 LTLTVPANLTAGDYT
+786 LTLTIPANFTAGDYT
-801 VIVTGTAGSTVHSD
+801 VIVTGTAGSNVHSD

-872 ELLDSAVIEFG
+872 ALLDSAVIEFG
-883 TMNSNGDLPFTV
+883 AMNSNGDLPFTV
-895 TFTVSDTTDRNE
+895 IFTVNDTTDRNE

-918 GGVAHMAS
+918 GGVTHMAS

-967 NGEEVEQEDQT
+967 NGEEVEQDDQT
-978 KDEDDNG
+978 ADDETKN
-985 DDGSE
+985 DGSSDS
-990 PQSSN
+990 QSSN
-995 TGLIVG
+995 TALIVG

-1009 VAGVAVVLMRRRD
+1009 VVGVALVLMRRRD
-1022 EGAGKDFNQSQW
+1022 NSTGKDFNQPQW
-1034 NQAPAQPMQAQA
+1034 NQETAQPIPAQASVAP
-1046 GMAIMPD
+1046 MPD
-1053 YATVQQPVQHV
+1053 YATGQQAMQPV
-1064 QQVQPAQ
+1064 QQVQPVQPA
-1071 VADPV
+1071 VAPT
-1076 VPVQSAAVP
+1076 SP
-1085 APAPVVTAPPPPV
+1085 AMV
-1098 DTAPPPPAQPTTVA
+1098 TAPPPPAQLTTVA
-1112 DYTGLPPCGS
+1112 DYTGLLPGGT

-1127 GQTVYIQADGVRW
+1127 GQTVYVQADGVRW

>member
-1 MQRDLFGAR
+1 ML
-10 GLSVNRMVTEM
+10 
-21 ELNDYMGPFK
+21 LNNYMRQLKPRF
-31 AQPMRFNVVVLLILA
+31 MRFTVLVILLLA
-46 LMHPMLTQPS
+46 SMHPMLAQPS
-56 LDDVENPYFTDA
+56 LHDGGNPYFAEA
-68 GYVDVIQEIE
+68 GNVDVIQEIE
-78 PNDLN
+78 PNNLN
-83 TTDQEVY
+83 TTGQEVY
-90 PGDVVRGAVD
+90 PGDVVRGSVD
-100 MWNDELDYFGV
+100 MWSDELDYFGV

-155 FLGEDETDYGGQYI
+155 FLGEEETDYGGQYI

-189 AGYLVNWYAPQV
+189 AGYLVHWYAPQV

-226 FANSASSTASSAP
+226 FAESASSTASSAP
-239 AWTTGDFWNFT
+239 TWTTGDFWNFS

-256 MGAEYSEYHQMTV
+256 MGVDYNEYHQMTV

-282 VSMEGKM
+282 VNLEGKM
-289 TFSMSFAGMTTTT
+289 TFSMSFFGMTTTT

-311 FATSDL
+311 YATSDL
-317 ALVHENITFTSKME
+317 SLVHENITFTSKIE
-331 TSGGFGSMSSDET
+331 TSGGFGAMSSDET

-350 TSDDQPDEDCDGVED
+350 TSDWGDPDEDCDDVED
-365 FFDDCPG
+365 DWDDCPG
-372 TASGAVVDAWGCSG
+372 TALDEEVDAW
-386 AQNNGGG
+386 
-393 TGGNDGDNDGVPD
+393 
-406 TDDDCPNTEAGA
+406 
-418 SVDLDGCSDAQNGGG
+418 GCSDAQNGGG
-433 NGGGDGGNGNGGN
+433 SDGGDGDGGDGNSSS
-446 DATDTDGDGVSDD
+446 DATDTDGDGVSDE

-465 TMTGASVDMMGCS
+465 TTAGATVDMMGCS
-478 DAQNGG
+478 DAQNNG

-489 GDGSGNGGNDGSGN
+489 DNGSGNGGNDGSG
-503 GGSGGT
+503 GI
-509 DLGFGCIPDMND
+509 DLGIGCVPDMSD
-521 MSTTTVF
+521 MSTTTVV
-528 RSDLVYAQG
+528 RSDLTYAQG
-537 MDHFHFPIE
+537 MDYFHFPIE
-546 EGTVWSDSAV
+546 EGTVWSESAM
-556 GDGSISMSTE
+556 GDGSISMSSE
-566 MGGCEMFSIDVPA
+566 MGGCELFSIDVPA
-579 SDALPLNYRHLSTK
+579 SNALPLNYRHLSTK
-593 DFTVGSDLVTANGIQ
+593 DFTVGNDSVTANGIQ

-616 NDWATPDFTLLPSVP
+616 NDWATPDFTLLPSVL

-643 WVNVVGFNEFDE
+643 WVNVVGFNEFDS
-655 TVNMSASLNAENAP
+655 TVNMSASIDVENAP

-680 DAGTV
+680 EAGTV

-695 EYLLTV
+695 VYVLTV

-708 SERSITIPFTV
+708 AERSITIPFTV

-724 FEILTFD
+724 FEILSFD

-786 LTLTVPANLTAGDYT
+786 LTLTIPANFTAGDYT
-801 VIVTGTAGSTVHSD
+801 VIVTGTAGSNVHSD

-872 ELLDSAVIEFG
+872 ALLDSAVIEFG
-883 TMNSNGDLPFTV
+883 AMNSNGDLPFTV
-895 TFTVSDTTDRNE
+895 IFTVNDTTDRNE

-918 GGVAHMAS
+918 GGVTHMAS

-967 NGEEVEQEDQT
+967 NGEEVEQDDQT
-978 KDEDDNG
+978 TDDETKN
-985 DDGSE
+985 DGSSDS
-990 PQSSN
+990 QSSN
-995 TGLIVG
+995 TALIVG

-1009 VAGVAVVLMRRRD
+1009 VVGVALVLMRRRD
-1022 EGAGKDFNQSQW
+1022 NSTGKDFNQPQW
-1034 NQAPAQPMQAQA
+1034 NQETAQPIPAQA
-1046 GMAIMPD
+1046 GVAPMPD
-1053 YATVQQPVQHV
+1053 YDTGQQAMQPV
-1064 QQVQPAQ
+1064 QQVQPVQPA
-1071 VADPV
+1071 VAPT
-1076 VPVQSAAVP
+1076 SP
-1085 APAPVVTAPPPPV
+1085 AMV
-1098 DTAPPPPAQPTTVA
+1098 TAPPPPAQLTTVA
-1112 DYTGLPPCGS
+1112 DYTGLLPGGT

-1127 GQTVYIQADGVRW
+1127 GQTVYVQADGVRW

>member
-1 MQRDLFGAR
+1 
-10 GLSVNRMVTEM
+10 
-21 ELNDYMGPFK
+21 
-31 AQPMRFNVVVLLILA
+31 MRFAIAMILILA

-56 LDDVENPYFTDA
+56 LDDVENPSFTDA

-83 TTDQEVY
+83 TTGQEVY
-90 PGDVVRGAVD
+90 PGDVIRGAVD

-155 FLGEDETDYGGQYI
+155 FLGEEETDYGGLYI

-189 AGYLVNWYAPQV
+189 AGYIVNWYAPAV

-211 AKGNLLYTES
+211 ARGNLLYNKS

-226 FANSASSTASSAP
+226 FANSATSTASSAP
-239 AWTTGDFWNFT
+239 AWTAGDFWNFT

-282 VSMEGKM
+282 VSLEGKM
-289 TFSMSFAGMTTTT
+289 TFSMTFFGMTTTT

-311 FATSDL
+311 YATSDL
-317 ALVHENITFTSKME
+317 SLVHENITFTSKME
-331 TSGGFGSMSSDET
+331 TSGGIGATSSDET

-350 TSDDQPDEDCDGVED
+350 TSDGEPDEDCDGVED
-365 FFDDCPG
+365 LFDDCPG
-372 TASGAVVDAWGCSG
+372 TAPGAEVDFWGCSDS
-386 AQNNGGG
+386 QNNGGG
-393 TGGNDGDNDGVPD
+393 SGGNDGDNDGVPD

-418 SVDLDGCSDAQNGGG
+418 SVDLNGCSDAQNGNGDGGDG
-433 NGGGDGGNGNGGN
+433 NGGSDGG
-446 DATDTDGDGVSDD
+446 DADGDGVSDS
-459 DDMCPD
+459 DDMCPN
-465 TMTGASVDMMGCS
+465 TMTGATVDLMGCS

-489 GDGSGNGGNDGSGN
+489 GNGSGNGGSGGSGN
-503 GGSGGT
+503 GGDDGSGGT
-509 DLGFGCIPDMND
+509 DLGFGCVPDMSD

-537 MDHFHFPIE
+537 MDHFHFPID
-546 EGTVWSDSAV
+546 EGTVWSEAAV

-566 MGGCEMFSIDVPA
+566 MGGCELFSIDVPA
-579 SDALPLNYRHLSTK
+579 SNALPLNYRHLSTK
-593 DFTVGSDLVTANGIQ
+593 DFTVGNDSVTANGIQ

-616 NDWATPDFTLLPSVP
+616 NDWATPDFTLLQSVP
-631 DSIAKMGLPFAA
+631 DDVAKMGLPFAA
-643 WVNVVGFNEFDE
+643 WVNVVGFNEFNA
-655 TVNMSASLNAENAP
+655 TVNMSATLNAENAP
-669 IMFDAYQLTID
+669 IMFAEYQLTID
-680 DAGTV
+680 GAGAV
-685 VVDTMNLSSG
+685 IVDTINLTSG

-701 TGSSNGG
+701 TGSSSGG
-708 SERSITIPFTV
+708 AERSITIPFTV

-724 FEILTFD
+724 FEVLTFD

-736 PQGVEWV
+736 PQGAEWV

-760 SVSVTVPDGVTA
+760 SVSVTVPDGISA

-786 LTLTVPANLTAGDYT
+786 LTLTIPANLTAGDYT
-801 VIVTGTAGSTVHSD
+801 VIVTGTAGDNVHSD

-843 SISGVINAHNG
+843 SINGVIDAHNG

-872 ELLDSAVIEFG
+872 ALLDTAVIEFG
-883 TMNSNGDLPFTV
+883 AMNSNGDLPFTV
-895 TFTVSDTTDRNE
+895 TFTMSDDIDRNE

-918 GGVAHMAS
+918 GGIAHMAS

-942 ADASAVVSGNTSQ
+942 ADATAVVSGNTSQ
-955 HDGTEEAAQAIA
+955 HDGTEETAQEIA
-967 NGEEVEQEDQT
+967 NGEDVEQEDQT
-978 KDEDDNG
+978 QDEDDNG
-985 DDGSE
+985 DDAES
-990 PQSSN
+990 QSSN
-995 TGLIVG
+995 TSLIVG

-1009 VAGVAVVLMRRRD
+1009 VVGVAVVLMRRHD
-1022 EGAGKDFNQSQW
+1022 DGAGKDFNQPQW
-1034 NQAPAQPMQAQA
+1034 NQASAQPMPAQTGVA
-1046 GMAIMPD
+1046 PMPD
-1053 YATVQQPVQHV
+1053 YATTQQYIQPEQP
-1064 QQVQPAQ
+1064 VQPAQ
-1071 VADPV
+1071 PAQVTAPIA
-1076 VPVQSAAVP
+1076 PVQPAAVP
-1085 APAPVVTAPPPPV
+1085 VPAPVVTAPPPPV
-1098 DTAPPPPAQPTTVA
+1098 ATAPPPPAQPTTVA
-1112 DYTGLPPCGS
+1112 DYTGLPPGGS

>member
-1 MQRDLFGAR
+1 
-10 GLSVNRMVTEM
+10 
-21 ELNDYMGPFK
+21 
-31 AQPMRFNVVVLLILA
+31 MRFTVLVILFLA
-46 LMHPMLTQPS
+46 SMHPMLAQPS
-56 LDDVENPYFTDA
+56 LHDGGNPYFAEA
-68 GYVDVIQEIE
+68 GNVDVIQEIE
-78 PNDLN
+78 PNNLN
-83 TTDQEVY
+83 TTGQEVY
-90 PGDVVRGAVD
+90 PGDVVRGSVD
-100 MWNDELDYFGV
+100 MWSDELDYFGV

-155 FLGEDETDYGGQYI
+155 FLGEEETDYGGQYI

-226 FANSASSTASSAP
+226 FAESASSTASSAP
-239 AWTTGDFWNFT
+239 TWTTGDFWNFS

-256 MGAEYSEYHQMTV
+256 MGVDYNEYHQMTV

-282 VSMEGKM
+282 VSLEGKM
-289 TFSMSFAGMTTTT
+289 TFSMSFFGMTTTT

-311 FATSDL
+311 YATSDL
-317 ALVHENITFTSKME
+317 SLVHENITFTSKIE
-331 TSGGFGSMSSDET
+331 TSGGLGAMSSDET

-350 TSDDQPDEDCDGVED
+350 TSDWGEPDEDCDDVED
-365 FFDDCPG
+365 DWDDCPG
-372 TASGAVVDAWGCSG
+372 TALGEEVDAW
-386 AQNNGGG
+386 
-393 TGGNDGDNDGVPD
+393 
-406 TDDDCPNTEAGA
+406 
-418 SVDLDGCSDAQNGGG
+418 GCSDAQNGGG
-433 NGGGDGGNGNGGN
+433 SDGGDGDGGDGNSSS
-446 DATDTDGDGVSDD
+446 DATDTDGDGVSDE

-465 TMTGASVDMMGCS
+465 TTAGATVDMMGCS
-478 DAQNGG
+478 DAQNNG

-489 GDGSGNGGNDGSGN
+489 DNGSGNGGNDGSG
-503 GGSGGT
+503 GI
-509 DLGFGCIPDMND
+509 DLGIGCVPDMSD
-521 MSTTTVF
+521 MSTTTVV
-528 RSDLVYAQG
+528 RSDLTYAQG
-537 MDHFHFPIE
+537 MDYFHFPIE
-546 EGTVWSDSAV
+546 EGTVWSESAM
-556 GDGSISMSTE
+556 GDGSISMSSE
-566 MGGCEMFSIDVPA
+566 MGGCELFSIDVPA
-579 SDALPLNYRHLSTK
+579 SNALPLNYRHLSTK
-593 DFTVGSDLVTANGIQ
+593 DFTVGNDSVTANGIQ

-616 NDWATPDFTLLPSVP
+616 NDWATPDFTLLPSVL

-643 WVNVVGFNEFDE
+643 WVNVVGFNEFDS
-655 TVNMSASLNAENAP
+655 TVNMSASIDVENAP

-680 DAGTV
+680 EAGTV

-695 EYLLTV
+695 VYVLTV

-708 SERSITIPFTV
+708 AERSITIPFTV

-724 FEILTFD
+724 FEILSFD

-786 LTLTVPANLTAGDYT
+786 LTLTIPANFTAGDYT
-801 VIVTGTAGSTVHSD
+801 VIVTGTAGSNVHSD

-872 ELLDSAVIEFG
+872 ALLDSAVIEFG
-883 TMNSNGDLPFTV
+883 AMNSNGDLPFTV
-895 TFTVSDTTDRNE
+895 IFTVNDTTDRNE

-918 GGVAHMAS
+918 GGVTHMAS

-967 NGEEVEQEDQT
+967 NGEEVEQDDQT
-978 KDEDDNG
+978 ADDETKN
-985 DDGSE
+985 DGSSDS
-990 PQSSN
+990 QSSN
-995 TGLIVG
+995 TALIVG

-1009 VAGVAVVLMRRRD
+1009 VVGVALVLMRRRD
-1022 EGAGKDFNQSQW
+1022 NSTGKDFNQPQW
-1034 NQAPAQPMQAQA
+1034 NQETAQPIPAQASVAP
-1046 GMAIMPD
+1046 MPD
-1053 YATVQQPVQHV
+1053 YATGQQAMQPV
-1064 QQVQPAQ
+1064 QQVQPVQPA
-1071 VADPV
+1071 VAPT
-1076 VPVQSAAVP
+1076 SP
-1085 APAPVVTAPPPPV
+1085 AMV
-1098 DTAPPPPAQPTTVA
+1098 TAPPPPAQLTTVA
-1112 DYTGLPPCGS
+1112 DYTGLLPGGT

-1127 GQTVYIQADGVRW
+1127 GQTVYVQADGVRW

>member
-1 MQRDLFGAR
+1 
-10 GLSVNRMVTEM
+10 
-21 ELNDYMGPFK
+21 
-31 AQPMRFNVVVLLILA
+31 MRFAVAMILLLA

-56 LDDVENPYFTDA
+56 LDDVENPYFADA

-83 TTDQEVY
+83 TTGQEVY

-147 PGKTRDTL
+147 PGKTRDSL
-155 FLGEDETDYGGQYI
+155 FLGEEETDYGGLYI

-226 FANSASSTASSAP
+226 FAESASSTASSAP
-239 AWTTGDFWNFT
+239 TWTTGDFWNFT

-350 TSDDQPDEDCDGVED
+350 TSDFNDPDEDCDDVAD
-365 FFDDCPG
+365 DWDDCPG
-372 TASGAVVDAWGCSG
+372 TASGAEVDAWGCSE

-393 TGGNDGDNDGVPD
+393 SGGNDGDNDGVPD

-418 SVDLDGCSDAQNGGG
+418 SVDLNGCSDAQNGGG
-433 NGGGDGGNGNGGN
+433 NGSGDGGDGNGGSDGG
-446 DATDTDGDGVSDD
+446 DADNDGVSDD
-459 DDMCPD
+459 DDMCPN
-465 TMTGASVDMMGCS
+465 TMAGATVDMMGCS

-489 GDGSGNGGNDGSGN
+489 GGGSGNGGNGGSGN

-643 WVNVVGFNEFDE
+643 WVNVVGFNEFDA

-872 ELLDSAVIEFG
+872 DLLDSAVIEFG
-883 TMNSNGDLPFTV
+883 TMTSNGDLPFTV

-918 GGVAHMAS
+918 GGIAHMAS

-942 ADASAVVSGNTSQ
+942 ADATAVVSGNTSQ

-985 DDGSE
+985 DDSE
-990 PQSSN
+990 SQSSN

-1001 STIGILGV
+1001 STIGILGIA
-1009 VAGVAVVLMRRRD
+1009 AGIAVVLMRRRD
-1022 EGAGKDFNQSQW
+1022 GEGKHFNQTQW
-1034 NQAPAQPMQAQA
+1034 DEVPAQSIPAQTGVA
-1046 GMAIMPD
+1046 PMPD
-1053 YATVQQPVQHV
+1053 YATVQQPVQPAQPLQHV
-1064 QQVQPAQ
+1064 QQNQPAQ
-1071 VADPV
+1071 VTSQIA
-1076 VPVQSAAVP
+1076 PVQPAAVP
-1085 APAPVVTAPPPPV
+1085 AQAPVATAPPPPV
-1098 DTAPPPPAQPTTVA
+1098 ATAPPPPAQPTTVA
-1112 DYTGLPPCGS
+1112 DYTGLPPGGS

-1127 GQTVYIQADGVRW
+1127 GQTVYIQADGGRW

>member
-1 MQRDLFGAR
+1 MR
-10 GLSVNRMVTEM
+10 
-21 ELNDYMGPFK
+21 ELKPS
-31 AQPMRFNVVVLLILA
+31 AMRFTVLVILLLA
-46 LMHPMLTQPS
+46 SMHPMLAQPS
-56 LDDVENPYFTDA
+56 LHDGGNPYFAEA
-68 GYVDVIQEIE
+68 GNVDVIQEIE
-78 PNDLN
+78 PNNLN
-83 TTDQEVY
+83 TTGQEVY
-90 PGDVVRGAVD
+90 PGDVVRGSVD
-100 MWNDELDYFGV
+100 MWSDELDYFGV

-155 FLGEDETDYGGQYI
+155 FLGEEETDYGGQYI
-169 VSVNATMT
+169 VSVNSTMT

-189 AGYLVNWYAPQV
+189 AGYLVHWYAPQV

-226 FANSASSTASSAP
+226 FAESASSTASSAP
-239 AWTTGDFWNFT
+239 TWTTGDFWNFSI
-250 VTMPSM
+250 TMPSM
-256 MGAEYSEYHQMTV
+256 MGVDYNEYHQMTV

-282 VSMEGKM
+282 VYLEGKM
-289 TFSMSFAGMTTTT
+289 TFSMSFFGMTTTT

-311 FATSDL
+311 YATSDL
-317 ALVHENITFTSKME
+317 SLVHENITFTSKIE
-331 TSGGFGSMSSDET
+331 TSGGFGAMSSDET

-350 TSDDQPDEDCDGVED
+350 TSDWGEPDEDCDDVED
-365 FFDDCPG
+365 DWDDCPG
-372 TASGAVVDAWGCSG
+372 TALGAEVDAW
-386 AQNNGGG
+386 
-393 TGGNDGDNDGVPD
+393 
-406 TDDDCPNTEAGA
+406 
-418 SVDLDGCSDAQNGGG
+418 GCSDAQNGGG
-433 NGGGDGGNGNGGN
+433 SDGGDGDGGDGNSSS
-446 DATDTDGDGVSDD
+446 DATDTDGDGVSDE

-465 TMTGASVDMMGCS
+465 TTAGATVDMMGCS
-478 DAQNGG
+478 DAQNNG

-489 GDGSGNGGNDGSGN
+489 DNGSGNGGNDGSG
-503 GGSGGT
+503 GI
-509 DLGFGCIPDMND
+509 DLGIGCVPDMSD
-521 MSTTTVF
+521 MSTTTVV
-528 RSDLVYAQG
+528 RSDLTYAQG
-537 MDHFHFPIE
+537 MDYFHFPIE
-546 EGTVWSDSAV
+546 EGTVWSESAM
-556 GDGSISMSTE
+556 GDGSISMSSE
-566 MGGCEMFSIDVPA
+566 MGGCELFSIDVPA
-579 SDALPLNYRHLSTK
+579 SNALPLNYRHLSTK
-593 DFTVGSDLVTANGIQ
+593 DFTVGNDSVTANGIQ

-616 NDWATPDFTLLPSVP
+616 NDWATPDFTLLPSVL

-643 WVNVVGFNEFDE
+643 WVNVVGFNEFDS
-655 TVNMSASLNAENAP
+655 TVNMSASIDVENAP

-680 DAGTV
+680 EAGTV

-695 EYLLTV
+695 VYVLTV

-708 SERSITIPFTV
+708 AERSITISFTV

-724 FEILTFD
+724 FEILSFD

-786 LTLTVPANLTAGDYT
+786 LTLTIPANFTAGDYT
-801 VIVTGTAGSTVHSD
+801 VIVTGTSGSNVHSD

-834 EQIITNGAM
+834 EQIITNGPM
-843 SISGVINAHNG
+843 TISGVINAHNG

-872 ELLDSAVIEFG
+872 ALLDSAVIEFG
-883 TMNSNGDLPFTV
+883 AMNSNGDLPFTV
-895 TFTVSDTTDRNE
+895 IFTVNDTTDRNE

-918 GGVAHMAS
+918 GGVTHMAS

-967 NGEEVEQEDQT
+967 NGEEVEQDDQT
-978 KDEDDNG
+978 ADDETKN
-985 DDGSE
+985 DGSSDS
-990 PQSSN
+990 QSSN
-995 TGLIVG
+995 TALIVG

-1009 VAGVAVVLMRRRD
+1009 VVGVALVLMRRRD
-1022 EGAGKDFNQSQW
+1022 NSTGKDFNQPQW
-1034 NQAPAQPMQAQA
+1034 NQETAQPIPAQASVAP
-1046 GMAIMPD
+1046 MPD
-1053 YATVQQPVQHV
+1053 YATGQQAMQPV
-1064 QQVQPAQ
+1064 QQVQPVQPA
-1071 VADPV
+1071 VAPT
-1076 VPVQSAAVP
+1076 SP
-1085 APAPVVTAPPPPV
+1085 AMV
-1098 DTAPPPPAQPTTVA
+1098 TAPPPPAQLTTVA
-1112 DYTGLPPCGS
+1112 DYTGLLPGGT

-1127 GQTVYIQADGVRW
+1127 GQTVYVQADGVRW